1 MDHAQEHPV
10 DAKWQNGHWHETPLY
25 LACQHNPPI
34 KAVRALVQAFP
45 AAVRIPSR
53 ANQDLPIHIA
63 CRYQVSKDIL
73 QELLLR
79 DFPVTAIEQTRWG
92 RTPLMVLWE
101 FCSTTALEEEDMFWN
116 KIVLLLSAVARY

>member
-1 MDHAQEHPV
+1 MAGWALARDALVFGLPTQPPV
-10 DAKWQNGHWHETPLY
+10 EAI
-25 LACQHNPPI
+25 C
-34 KAVRALVQAFP
+34 ALVQAFP
-45 AAVRIPSR
+45 AAVPIPSR

-92 RTPLMVLWE
+92 RTPLMVL
-101 FCSTTALEEEDMFWN
+101 
-116 KIVLLLSAVARY
+116 